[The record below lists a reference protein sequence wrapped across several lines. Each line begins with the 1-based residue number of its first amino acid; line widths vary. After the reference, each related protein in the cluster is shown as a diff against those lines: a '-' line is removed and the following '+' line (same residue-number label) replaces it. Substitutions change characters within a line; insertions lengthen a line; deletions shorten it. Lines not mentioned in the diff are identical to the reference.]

1 MDEYHLKFDQ
11 CVRKADTL
19 HILQTLAKVI
29 GCRVLQRLV
38 DFIVVFWLL
47 KTVSCKS
54 SCVKS
59 VCKISK
65 WVRFSSKVGFP

>member
-29 GCRVLQRLV
+29 GCRVLQKLV
-38 DFIVVFWLL
+38 DFIVFFLALEDSLL
-47 KTVSCKS
+47 
-54 SCVKS
+54 
-59 VCKISK
+59 
-65 WVRFSSKVGFP
+65 

>member
-29 GCRVLQRLV
+29 GCWVLQKLV
-38 DFIVVFWLL
+38 DFIVFFLALEDSLL
-47 KTVSCKS
+47 
-54 SCVKS
+54 
-59 VCKISK
+59 
-65 WVRFSSKVGFP
+65 